1 MRTSVLAFARW
12 KSSVRGAIIIAFA
25 ALTAMSVSG
34 VSSAASAKRAAGT
47 ALPSGGRITFIRNQL
62 PTFTLPG
69 VGKRPVKSVL
79 KVSGPLGYGEY
90 VWNDNGVPPGRIW
103 IVVDLKRQLISV
115 FRGEHEIGTAVT
127 LYGADEYPTPPG
139 RFRILARMKDH
150 YSSTYDRAP
159 MPYTLRLTND
169 GVSIHGNNV
178 LQGYASHG
186 CVGVPNGFARR
197 LFDQARVGDEVFILG
212 AKPPRPKKS

>member
-1 MRTSVLAFARW
+1 MLGFARG
-12 KSSVRGAIIIAFA
+12 KSSVRGAIVIALA
-25 ALTAMSVSG
+25 ALTAISVS
-34 VSSAASAKRAAGT
+34 SESPATSAKAAGK
-47 ALPSGGRITFIRNQL
+47 ALPAGGRMVFADTRL
-62 PTFTLPG
+62 PTLTLPG
-69 VGKRPVKSVL
+69 IGKRKVKSVL
-79 KVSGPLGYGEY
+79 KVSGALGYGEY

-103 IVVDLKRQLISV
+103 IVVDLHRQLISV

-212 AKPPRPKKS
+212 AKPVRPKKS

>member
-1 MRTSVLAFARW
+1 
-12 KSSVRGAIIIAFA
+12 
-25 ALTAMSVSG
+25 
-34 VSSAASAKRAAGT
+34 
-47 ALPSGGRITFIRNQL
+47 
-62 PTFTLPG
+62 
-69 VGKRPVKSVL
+69 
-79 KVSGPLGYGEY
+79 
-90 VWNDNGVPPGRIW
+90 
-103 IVVDLKRQLISV
+103 
-115 FRGEHEIGTAVT
+115 
-127 LYGADEYPTPPG
+127 
-139 RFRILARMKDH
+139 MKDH